1 MVTSIELFESP
12 DLISLDFCFWAKRG
26 VCKREVDTQ
35 DELLGRISVVAVHIN
50 QRENQL

>member
-12 DLISLDFCFWAKRG
+12 DFTSLDFCFWAKRG
-26 VCKREVDTQ
+26 VCKRKVDTQ
-35 DELLGRISVVAVHIN
+35 DELLGRILDVAVHIK